1 MKVLIAGHTGLV
13 GGALYRYFTSKGFT
27 TYGVSSRE
35 ADLRDLNQTLNVV
48 EEFRPN
54 LIIDAAAKVGGVG
67 ANIKFPVDFLE
78 DNLKIQSNL
87 MGAAHSMD
95 VEKFVFLGSSCIYPR
110 DITQPIPEQALL
122 SSYLEPTNTAYAI
135 AKISGV
141 VAINSYFQQHK
152 RSWFSVMPCN
162 LYGEQDNFDQESG
175 HVVASLISKFCDA
188 VTLGIDEVEVWGSG
202 NPRREFMYADDLPE
216 AIFLLLSENTGG
228 THFNVGFGEDI
239 SIREL
244 VNLIVEV
251 SGFKGKVI
259 WNSTKPDGIHRKLLD
274 SSRVRKL
281 GWNPKTDFRSG
292 IERVIQHYL
301 SNRAALRGV
310 RPLA

>member
-1 MKVLIAGHTGLV
+1 MKILVAGHTGLV
-13 GGALYRYFTSKGFT
+13 GGALFRYFTSNGFT
-27 TYGVSSRE
+27 THGVSSAE
-35 ADLRDLNQTLNVV
+35 ADLRDFNQALNVV
-48 EEFRPN
+48 EEIRPN

-87 MGAAHSMD
+87 MSAAHKLN

-110 DITQPIPEQALL
+110 DIPQPIPEQALL
-122 SSYLEPTNTAYAI
+122 SSHLEPTNTAYAI

-141 VAINSYFQQHK
+141 VAINSYFQQHQ

-188 VTLGIDEVEVWGSG
+188 VENGNRVVEVWGSG
-202 NPRREFMYADDLPE
+202 NPRREFMYAEDLPE
-216 AIFLLLSENTGG
+216 AILLLLEAEVGG

-251 SGFKGKVI
+251 SGFKGNVV
-259 WNSTKPDGIHRKLLD
+259 WNSTKPDGIPRKLLD
-274 SSRVRKL
+274 SSRVRNL
-281 GWNPKTDFRSG
+281 GWNPKTDLRTG
-292 IERVIQHYL
+292 IERVVQHYFDKRP
-301 SNRAALRGV
+301 NLRGV
-310 RPLA
+310 KPLA